1 MSEVP
6 QISCQLSFYPLGTDN
21 YNSIINQVLQIID
34 KQTTISAETNDFAT
48 ILRGPVTNIFQLLEQ
63 ITNYSEE
70 QKWNFV
76 YNVTIFNTCGCKL

>member
-48 ILRGPVTNIFQLLEQ
+48 ILRGPGTNIF
-63 ITNYSEE
+63 
-70 QKWNFV
+70 
-76 YNVTIFNTCGCKL
+76 KLI